1 MSGVGEGPLN
11 FQKYLGESMLDL
23 IERAERF
30 ARVCHAGQCRK
41 GAAKEPYTIHLEEV
55 SSLVEAWG
63 GSEEAIAAAW
73 LHDTIED
80 CPPTSYEDLVAEFG
94 DQVAGFV
101 AELTD
106 DKSLPKPKR
115 KELQIENATKKTP
128 EAALVKLADKTSN
141 VGAIANS
148 PLRVVTRSTT
158 PIHCLEKVVSALP
171 HCLRRGLTSSS
182 GAVSKQSS
190 KLTLTRAQSVRHRM
204 QRFGSWRK
212 RYCVWVK
219 AKNALIGFC

>member
-1 MSGVGEGPLN
+1 MI
-11 FQKYLGESMLDL
+11 DL

-63 GSEEAIAAAW
+63 GSDEAIAAAW
-73 LHDTIED
+73 LHDTVED
-80 CPPTSYEDLVAEFG
+80 CPPTSHEDLVAEFG
-94 DQVAGFV
+94 YRVADFV

-115 KELQIENATKKTP
+115 KELQIENAAKKTP

-148 PLRVVTRSTT
+148 PPEGWSLARRLQY
-158 PIHCLEKVVSALP
+158 IAWAEKVVSALP
-171 HCLRRGLTSSS
+171 HLPQKGLSEFKRRCEQAELQACIDQGTERQAQNAALRIMEQKVLRS
-182 GAVSKQSS
+182 GKSQERADQFLL
-190 KLTLTRAQSVRHRM
+190 KLMSNTLKPS
-204 QRFGSWRK
+204 
-212 RYCVWVK
+212 
-219 AKNALIGFC
+219 

>member
-1 MSGVGEGPLN
+1 M
-11 FQKYLGESMLDL
+11 KDL

-30 ARVCHAGQCRK
+30 ARVCHSGQCRK
-41 GAAKEPYTIHLEEV
+41 GAAKEPYAIHLEEV

-80 CPPTSYEDLVAEFG
+80 CPPTSHKDLVAKFG
-94 DQVAGFV
+94 VCVADFV

-115 KELQIENATKKTP
+115 KELQIENASKKTP

-141 VGAIANS
+141 VGAIAKS
-148 PLRVVTRSTT
+148 PPEGWSLARRLQY
-158 PIHCLEKVVSALP
+158 IAWAEKVVAELLYLPQEGINEFKLRCEQAELQAYIDQGTERQAQNAALRIMEQKV
-171 HCLRRGLTSSS
+171 LRAGKCQERADQFLL
-182 GAVSKQSS
+182 
-190 KLTLTRAQSVRHRM
+190 KLMSETLKPR
-204 QRFGSWRK
+204 
-212 RYCVWVK
+212 
-219 AKNALIGFC
+219 

>member
-1 MSGVGEGPLN
+1 MS
-11 FQKYLGESMLDL
+11 DL
-23 IERAERF
+23 LERAERF
-30 ARVCHAGQCRK
+30 ARVCHACQCRK

-115 KELQIENATKKTP
+115 KELQIENAAKKAP

-141 VGAIANS
+141 VGAIAKS
-148 PLRVVTRSTT
+148 PPEGWSLARRLQY
-158 PIHCLEKVVSALP
+158 IAWAEKVVSALP
-171 HCLRRGLTSSS
+171 HLPEKGLNEFKRRCEQAELQAYIDQGTERQAQNAALRVMEKKILRMGKSQERADRFLL
-182 GAVSKQSS
+182 KMMND
-190 KLTLTRAQSVRHRM
+190 TLKPS
-204 QRFGSWRK
+204 QR
-212 RYCVWVK
+212 
-219 AKNALIGFC
+219 I

>member
-1 MSGVGEGPLN
+1 MT
-11 FQKYLGESMLDL
+11 DL
-23 IERAERF
+23 LERAERF

-73 LHDTIED
+73 LHDTVED
-80 CPPTSYEDLVAEFG
+80 CPPTSHEDLVAKFG
-94 DQVAGFV
+94 DRVANFV

-115 KELQIENATKKTP
+115 KELQIENAAKKTP

-141 VGAIANS
+141 IGAIAES
-148 PLRVVTRSTT
+148 PPEGWSLARRLQYIAWS
-158 PIHCLEKVVSALP
+158 EKVVSALP
-171 HCLRRGLTSSS
+171 HLPEKGINEFKRRCEQAELQAYIDQGTERQAQNVALRIMEQKVLRAGKSQEHADQFLLKFMNSTLRSS
-182 GAVSKQSS
+182 
-190 KLTLTRAQSVRHRM
+190 
-204 QRFGSWRK
+204 
-212 RYCVWVK
+212 
-219 AKNALIGFC
+219 

>member
-1 MSGVGEGPLN
+1 
-11 FQKYLGESMLDL
+11 MLDL

-30 ARVCHAGQCRK
+30 ARVCHSGQCRK
-41 GAAKEPYTIHLEEV
+41 GAAKEPYIIHLEEV
-55 SSLVEAWG
+55 SSLVEVWG

-80 CPPTSYEDLVAEFG
+80 CPPTSHEDLVAEFG
-94 DQVAGFV
+94 DRVADFV

-115 KELQIENATKKTP
+115 KELQIENAAKKTP

-148 PLRVVTRSTT
+148 PPEGWSLARRLQYIAWAET
-158 PIHCLEKVVSALP
+158 VVSALP
-171 HCLRRGLTSSS
+171 HLPQKGLNEFKRRCEQAELQAYVDQGTERQAQNAALRIMEQKALRAGTSQERADQFLLRLMSN
-182 GAVSKQSS
+182 
-190 KLTLTRAQSVRHRM
+190 TLKPS
-204 QRFGSWRK
+204 
-212 RYCVWVK
+212 
-219 AKNALIGFC
+219 